1 MNEQIA
7 DTVRWFQQRID
18 MLEAQ
23 INAMSVA
30 IVEARNPVRHER
42 KSFRGMGHRRE
53 HQDRCENCGLTG
65 QAFAVAEQKGQ
76 AIECPLAQIDGDGCA
91 SDV

>member
-1 MNEQIA
+1 
-7 DTVRWFQQRID
+7 

-30 IVEARNPVRHER
+30 IVEARNPARFER

-53 HQDRCENCGLTG
+53 HRDLCEDCGLTG
-65 QAFAVAEQKGQ
+65 QAFEVAVRQGQ
-76 AIECPLAQIDGDGCA
+76 LIECPMRQIDGEDA
-91 SDV
+91 S